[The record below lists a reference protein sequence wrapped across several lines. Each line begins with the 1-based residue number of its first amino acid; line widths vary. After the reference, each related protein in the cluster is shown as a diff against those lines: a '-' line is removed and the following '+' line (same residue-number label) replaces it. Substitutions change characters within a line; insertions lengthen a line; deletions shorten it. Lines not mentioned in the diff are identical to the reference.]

1 MDRKE
6 EKKLIISAQ
15 RGSVE
20 AFEELYN
27 EFRLELYRSALLHMR
42 SQQDAED
49 AVSETFI
56 KAFRSIGR
64 FDTKYPMRP
73 WLHQILVNECN
84 NIYKKRKSGD
94 MLMDDFSSDW
104 RENVVDR
111 DTDTESKV
119 IEAVED
125 EEVKALIDQLNEEH
139 RKVLLLHYYNN
150 LDLITIAETLGV
162 PVGTVKS
169 RLFHARKQLSKLVGQ
184 DQEK

>member
-1 MDRKE
+1 MDRNE

-15 RGSVE
+15 KGSVE
-20 AFEELYN
+20 AFEQLYS
-27 EFRLELYRSALLHMR
+27 EFKMELYRSALLHIR
-42 SQQDAED
+42 SPQDAED

-84 NIYKKRKSGD
+84 NIYKKRKTGD
-94 MLMDDFSSDW
+94 VTMDDFSTDW

-111 DTDTESKV
+111 ETDTEEKV
-119 IEAVED
+119 IESIED
-125 EEVKALIDQLNEEH
+125 EEVKAMIAQLGEEH
-139 RKVLLLHYYNN
+139 KKVLVLHYFNN
-150 LDLITIAETLGV
+150 LDLVTIADSLGV

-169 RLFHARKQLSKLVGQ
+169 RLFHARKQLSKLVE
-184 DQEK
+184 QEMAR